1 MSSVFMNDTTARS
14 LADSLPKAQWAKTGL
29 LLLLVLVAIVALFYE
44 TAWSIVSIWIR
55 SETYAH
61 GFLIVPISLWLVWQK
76 RSSLAKFAPQPA
88 YLPIV
93 LMLGVGFAWLL
104 GYLVDVLVV
113 KQLAFVGL
121 VVLSIWAVIGTPAAR
136 VLAFP
141 IGFLFFAVPVGEA
154 LIHPLMNFTADFTV
168 HLLRLTGIPVYREGT
183 FFSIPTGE
191 WSVVE
196 GCSGLRY
203 LIASVTLGVL
213 YAYLTYIK
221 LWKRLLFVVISIG
234 VPIIANGL
242 RAYMI
247 VMIAHL
253 SGNKLALGIDHLIYG
268 WVFFGIVVTIM
279 FLIGA
284 FWRDPPQE
292 EEVSKKP
299 IGGRRLGS
307 SIIVIAVASVL
318 VAAIWPAL
326 AWTLARTP
334 PAATAPIKLQAPVGV
349 DGWRQSK
356 VSAWDWRPHV
366 VNPDGSLYQF
376 YVKGQQ
382 TPVGLYL
389 GAYRS
394 QRHGAELLTSQNYMI
409 RQKHPVWSQT
419 ELTTRLVRLDGKED
433 FVKQSDLK
441 SINGQRLLAWY
452 WYRVGDRYT
461 GDQYIGKLYELL
473 ERVVAHRR
481 DGVFIAVTTQ
491 YDDKEQKAAKRL
503 QAFLVQMLPSIEREL
518 DRAVGAH

>member
-1 MSSVFMNDTTARS
+1 MSNTTAAS
-14 LADSLPKAQWAKTGL
+14 LADSLLKPRWAKTGL
-29 LLLLVLVAIVALFYE
+29 LLLLVLAVIVALFHE

-61 GFLIVPISLWLVWQK
+61 GFLIVPISLWLVWGK
-76 RSSLAKFAPQPA
+76 RASLANLAPQPA
-88 YLPIV
+88 YLPIA

-113 KQLAFVGL
+113 KQLAFVGVL
-121 VVLSIWAVIGTPAAR
+121 VLAIWAVIGTPAAR

-154 LIHPLMNFTADFTV
+154 LIHPLMNFTAHFTV
-168 HLLRLTGIPVYREGT
+168 HLLRLTGIPVYQEGT

-213 YAYLTYIK
+213 YAYLTYTK

-247 VMIAHL
+247 VMIAYL

-268 WVFFGIVVTIM
+268 WVFFGIVVTLM
-279 FLIGA
+279 FVIGA

-292 EEVSKKP
+292 EEADKKP
-299 IGGRRLGS
+299 VGAAAPGS
-307 SIIVIAVASVL
+307 SVILTAAASVL
-318 VAAIWPAL
+318 VAAVWPAA
-326 AWTLARTP
+326 AWTWARTP
-334 PAATAPIKLQAPVGV
+334 SAAIATVKLEAPVAV
-349 DGWRQSK
+349 DGWQQSK

-376 YVKGQQ
+376 YVKDHEG
-382 TPVGLYL
+382 PIGLYL

-394 QRHGAELLTSQNYMI
+394 QRQGAELLSSQNFMI
-409 RQKHPVWSQT
+409 RQKHPVWSQM
-419 ELTTRLVRLDGKED
+419 ELTRRLVRLDDKEEL
-433 FVKQSDLK
+433 VKQSDLK
-441 SINGQRLLAWY
+441 SKYGQRLLAWY
-452 WYRVGDRYT
+452 WYRVGNRYT
-461 GDQYIGKLYELL
+461 GDQYIGKFDELL
-473 ERVVAHRR
+473 ERVFAHRR
-481 DGVFIAVTTQ
+481 DGAFIAVTTQ
-491 YDDKEQKAAKRL
+491 YEDKEQGAAKRL
-503 QAFLVQMLPSIEREL
+503 QAFLDQMLPSIEREL
-518 DRAVGAH
+518 ERALREH